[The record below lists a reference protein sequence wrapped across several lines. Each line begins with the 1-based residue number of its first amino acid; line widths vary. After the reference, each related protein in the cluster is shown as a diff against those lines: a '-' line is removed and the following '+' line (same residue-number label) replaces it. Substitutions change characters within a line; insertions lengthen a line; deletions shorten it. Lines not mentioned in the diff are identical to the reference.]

1 MRQLK
6 PRRAMKIV
14 LAIILVILTVP
25 FAACK
30 VGGPQGRT
38 DSAEPDGPNV
48 TTKKPTPN
56 VTPIPPGQIVNLMAT
71 LKANPDVKAAET
83 DAARAAILND
93 FAARLI
99 RAQLTEREK
108 EQKNK
113 GNFLLSPYVMHSVL
127 AMVAN
132 GAAGDTL
139 TEMLAVLGGKASEGG
154 EGGKSGDKSGEAG
167 KVGGDKPGDKTD
179 SDRLRALNNLMLGTR
194 RDSEREA
201 QQLFING
208 SIWYRTGANYF
219 RINPDFLQT
228 NADYF
233 GIPAFGA
240 PFDNATVKA
249 MNDLIA
255 EQTKGLIKEIIKE
268 LKRENCIALFSTL
281 LFEAK
286 WLNPFGPGYE
296 AENWFTN
303 IDGKQQT
310 VRVMGSSD
318 EPVFA
323 VKGGEATLRPY
334 EGENY
339 GMLLIL
345 PDEGTLPT
353 DLLQSWTAD
362 DWYGAIIDSQRAAG
376 STQDATIA
384 LPAFT
389 FGTELDD
396 MIPVLKTMGME
407 LVFDEWAADLSA
419 MGSAA
424 GPLYVSDLK
433 HKAKIIVNE
442 KGTIAAAVGHA
453 MVTCGSVAPE
463 PTKQLIF
470 DRPFAYAIVDLNTGV
485 PYFVGAMNSIDE
497 TPSSSIKDWP

>member
-1 MRQLK
+1 MRKLK
-6 PRRAMKIV
+6 LHRTTKIV
-14 LAIILVILTVP
+14 LAIILVILAVP
-25 FAACK
+25 FSACK
-30 VGGPQGRT
+30 ITGPQGRT
-38 DSAEPDGPNV
+38 DSTEPDGPNA
-48 TTKKPTPN
+48 TTKKPTLN
-56 VTPIPPGQIVNLMAT
+56 VTPIPDGQIVNLMAT
-71 LKANPDVKAAET
+71 LKAKPDVKAAET

-93 FAARLI
+93 FSVRLI
-99 RAQLTEREK
+99 RAQLAEREK

-113 GNFLLSPYVMHSVL
+113 SNFLLSPYVMQSVL
-127 AMVAN
+127 TMVAN

-139 TEMLAVLGGKASEGG
+139 SEMLAVLAGKSGEGG
-154 EGGKSGDKSGEAG
+154 ESDKVTGDAG
-167 KVGGDKPGDKTD
+167 SDADKVGKAADAT
-179 SDRLRALNNLMLGTR
+179 LRALNELMLGTR

-208 SIWYRTGANYF
+208 SIWYRTGASYF

-334 EGENY
+334 AGENY

-345 PDEGTLPT
+345 SDEGTLPT
-353 DLLQSWTAD
+353 DLLKSWTAD
-362 DWYGAIIDSQRAAG
+362 DWYTAIIDSQRAAG

-389 FGTELDD
+389 FCTELDD
-396 MIPVLKTMGME
+396 MIPVLKAMGME
-407 LVFDEWAADLSA
+407 LVFDDWVADLSA

-424 GPLYVSDLK
+424 GPLYVSELK

-463 PTKQLIF
+463 PTKYLIF

-497 TPSSSIKDWP
+497 TPSTSTTDLS